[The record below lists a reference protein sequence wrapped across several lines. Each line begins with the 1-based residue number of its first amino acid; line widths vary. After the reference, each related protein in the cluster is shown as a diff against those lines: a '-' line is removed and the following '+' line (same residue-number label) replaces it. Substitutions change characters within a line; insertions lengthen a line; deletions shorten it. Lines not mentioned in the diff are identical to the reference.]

1 MNQARL
7 EITSAMIGIKDRI
20 KMIIIKLELLGFL
33 ERVAERYTCRT
44 NEDQGMD

>member
-7 EITSAMIGIKDRI
+7 EITSAVIGNRI
-20 KMIIIKLELLGFL
+20 KMIIIKLELFGFL